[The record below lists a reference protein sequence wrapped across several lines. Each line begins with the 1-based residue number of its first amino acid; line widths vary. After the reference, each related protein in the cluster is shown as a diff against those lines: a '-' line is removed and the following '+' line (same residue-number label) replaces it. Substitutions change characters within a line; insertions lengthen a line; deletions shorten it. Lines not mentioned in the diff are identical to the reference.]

1 MLVWK
6 PSAESQLDSPTSTVG
21 CSAYD
26 VGWLPLCDDLVVL
39 MPPGW
44 EESEGV
50 WIEIEAAGTLGI
62 RIYYLEVPERFIGL
76 TPARVM
82 ASRLVHAAAERSE
95 VDDRRDIQLG
105 NILR

>member
-39 MPPGW
+39 MLPGW
-44 EESEGV
+44 AQGV
-50 WIEIEAAGTLGI
+50 RIEIEAAESLGI
-62 RIYYLEVPERFIGL
+62 RITYLKLPERFTGL
-76 TPARVM
+76 TPAQSAELHR
-82 ASRLVHAAAERSE
+82 RL
-95 VDDRRDIQLG
+95 
-105 NILR
+105 LR